1 MSSSSAMAMQDC
13 ESSLNDSPY
22 IPVDSWVYPAL
33 WRLYALGYIDT
44 IYLGMRPY
52 TRSSVDHMLEEAAL
66 RIQDADTDSAAD
78 EAQGIYESLKHELHF
93 DTPDPCG
100 TGKAITRVESVY
112 SAERA
117 ISGTPLRDSFHLGS
131 TIINDY
137 GRPYEKGFNDYTG
150 ASGYASAGHFQ
161 LYARGEV
168 QGTPSGIATLGVCQ
182 GWGRKGRVR
191 NPISYPA
198 PETRMRWRARSIRHA
213 AEFPRDGEA
222 ALRPLPGISG
232 MDPVGAGQGGA
243 GLGSRSANL
252 LSKFS
257 EAGAKAGPK
266 PGMLPFSAK
275 DTGESPESHPKMG
288 ADSLSGPGTGPKTR
302 QETGLGA
309 QPSSENGVPEDMA
322 TLVLD
327 KSAMGAGAAARLD
340 STLGAVAGPSAAADP
355 NSDAAIMLRVAA
367 GDEAGFNYLA
377 QKYHRAMIHFL
388 FRMVHNEA
396 VAEELAQEVFLRVY
410 RSRESYRAE
419 AKFTTWLYRIA
430 TNLAVNHARD
440 TKHERSAQTIYLD
453 APDPESGTTPDVADD
468 EPSVEQRL
476 MRDERMAAIRTH
488 VMALPDRQR
497 MAVLMHKYQ
506 GMDYRQIGDVLKL
519 SESATKSL
527 LFRAY
532 QTLRDKLK
540 EFV

>member
-1 MSSSSAMAMQDC
+1 
-13 ESSLNDSPY
+13 
-22 IPVDSWVYPAL
+22 
-33 WRLYALGYIDT
+33 
-44 IYLGMRPY
+44 
-52 TRSSVDHMLEEAAL
+52 
-66 RIQDADTDSAAD
+66 
-78 EAQGIYESLKHELHF
+78 
-93 DTPDPCG
+93 
-100 TGKAITRVESVY
+100 
-112 SAERA
+112 
-117 ISGTPLRDSFHLGS
+117 
-131 TIINDY
+131 
-137 GRPYEKGFNDYTG
+137 
-150 ASGYASAGHFQ
+150 
-161 LYARGEV
+161 
-168 QGTPSGIATLGVCQ
+168 
-182 GWGRKGRVR
+182 
-191 NPISYPA
+191 
-198 PETRMRWRARSIRHA
+198 MRWRVRSIRHA
-213 AEFPRDGEA
+213 ADLPPDGEA
-222 ALRPLPGISG
+222 VLRPLPGMGGMELASG
-232 MDPVGAGQGGA
+232 GPGGS
-243 GLGSRSANL
+243 GIGRLGPGSDI
-252 LSKFS
+252 
-257 EAGAKAGPK
+257 GK
-266 PGMLPFSAK
+266 PGRGPGVSNGSETAKKGHGNLSSLHLSAK
-275 DTGESPESHPKMG
+275 NAGDRPQNQSNGNAPRNSPREVGHE
-288 ADSLSGPGTGPKTR
+288 SGPVKAR
-302 QETGLGA
+302 GA
-309 QPSSENGVPEDMA
+309 QPSSADRVPEDMA

-327 KSAMGAGAAARLD
+327 NSAMGGGPAPQPEARPVSAGAANAN
-340 STLGAVAGPSAAADP
+340 AVSDAAKDP
-355 NSDAAIMLRVAA
+355 TSDAAIMLRVAA

-453 APDPESGTTPDVADD
+453 APDEESGARPDVADD

-476 MRDERMAAIRTH
+476 IRDERMAAIRIH
-488 VMALPDRQR
+488 VMALPERQR